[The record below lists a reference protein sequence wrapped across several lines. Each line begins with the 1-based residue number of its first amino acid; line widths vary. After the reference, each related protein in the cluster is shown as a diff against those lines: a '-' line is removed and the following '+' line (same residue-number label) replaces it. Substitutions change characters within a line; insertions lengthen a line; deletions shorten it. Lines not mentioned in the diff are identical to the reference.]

1 VRREWWSLQEARA
14 RIYRGFE
21 AQSRRRK
28 RWTEGNATRTS
39 RQSQR
44 SRRSYRTMVTMWMRS
59 DAPRR
64 GSRRIGPWGRLA
76 PCSHIES
83 SDEAST
89 YEAALGT
96 VLRWHWTFELSYMC
110 TSSLPSLIASASP
123 HVPAQGFRLSS
134 SRASGTCRSS
144 SPAAAH
150 SSFASPSC
158 ASAECSR
165 APVRNDS
172 GITLVYL
179 RGYRGIEV
187 LDRSPRLQEASSAP
201 GEWFDS
207 AGLTSSSISSGQTA
221 LDRQCRQQVRG
232 IALLHGRASSGAC
245 LPAADACRRS

>member
-110 TSSLPSLIASASP
+110 TSSLPSLIASAALTS
-123 HVPAQGFRLSS
+123 LLK
-134 SRASGTCRSS
+134 ASAS
-144 SPAAAH
+144 AAH
-150 SSFASPSC
+150 EP
-158 ASAECSR
+158 R
-165 APVRNDS
+165 AHAGAHHPQQPTPRS
-172 GITLVYL
+172 L
-179 RGYRGIEV
+179 R
-187 LDRSPRLQEASSAP
+187 LLAPRLNAVELQSEMTQA
-201 GEWFDS
+201 
-207 AGLTSSSISSGQTA
+207 
-221 LDRQCRQQVRG
+221 
-232 IALLHGRASSGAC
+232 
-245 LPAADACRRS
+245 